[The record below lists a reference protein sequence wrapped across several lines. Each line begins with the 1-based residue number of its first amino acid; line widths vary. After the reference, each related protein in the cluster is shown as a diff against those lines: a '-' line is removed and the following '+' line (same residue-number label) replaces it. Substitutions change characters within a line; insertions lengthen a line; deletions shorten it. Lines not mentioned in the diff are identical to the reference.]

1 MKATLIRN
9 TEEMI
14 KMKVT
19 LFRNTKEI
27 VKMKGTLI
35 RNTKEIVKLKKTT
48 LVRYK
53 SLCLS
58 LLAQLKK
65 MHIQLPILYVV
76 KVPLSSCSMCFADI
90 FHLFVQNNLFTIS
103 TLLEDKEMAL
113 MWAKDLLKW
122 QRYIVN

>member
-14 KMKVT
+14 KMKLT
-19 LFRNTKEI
+19 LVRNTKEI

-76 KVPLSSCSMCFADI
+76 KVQLSSFSVQCVLLTF
-90 FHLFVQNNLFTIS
+90 FTFLFRTTFSQYRRFWKTRRWL
-103 TLLEDKEMAL
+103 
-113 MWAKDLLKW
+113 
-122 QRYIVN
+122 